1 MTLTQELISRI
12 YLSFDGAEASQ
23 EVIDSIVSVEVDDS
37 LILPDMFAIHLQDP
51 ELRWIDDD
59 TFSVGKS
66 VDISTGEGSTK
77 VKILSGEITGVEP
90 RLLPNIGPS
99 LILRGYDMSHRLNR
113 GKKTTTY
120 IQMTDGDIAKKV
132 AQNAGLRSN
141 IDPTRQV
148 NEYVIQDNKTD
159 WEFLISRAQ
168 RIGYRVLVKDGK
180 LHFVEL
186 PEAGEQTPTLKW
198 GEDLVEF
205 NARLTTARQVT
216 AVIVQ
221 GWDPDRQQQIVGEA
235 TQPRDT
241 PDIGERSQDGGQTAE
256 RAFGGSAKEIVVN
269 RPVATQ
275 EEANILAQAIC
286 DEIGQGFIEAECVSF
301 GNPAIQAGVM
311 VRLEGLGSRF
321 SGTYRVTHVLHRYD
335 ASGYTTEFTIGGRYA
350 STISELLSTTDENDR
365 NWGPVL
371 GVVTNNDDPD
381 AQGRVKVKIPSLK
394 DSEESNWAR
403 LVAAGAGNGRGF
415 QCMPE
420 VGDEVL
426 VVFEHEDIHK
436 PLIIGGLWSD
446 KYKPPTPSN
455 ECLGSDGVKIRQMVT
470 RTGTKLVLDDENNSI
485 TISNPDEKFCLKIS
499 ESDKKVEIVS
509 DGDVMVEAKQ
519 NAWVKADRDIN
530 VEAGGNA
537 TIKATGNAKVK
548 ASGNLDVEG
557 VQVTVKGTAKA
568 EVSAPTLSLKGSAM
582 VEIQGGLVKIN

>member
-1 MTLTQELISRI
+1 MASTQELISRI

-51 ELRWIDDD
+51 ELRWIDND

-66 VDISTGEGSTK
+66 VEISTGKGATK
-77 VKILSGEITGVEP
+77 VKILSGEITGIEP
-90 RLLPNIGPS
+90 RFLPNIGPS
-99 LILRGYDMSHRLNR
+99 LMLRGYDMSHRLNR

-132 AQNAGLRSN
+132 AQNAGLSSK

-159 WEFLISRAQ
+159 WEFLISRTQ

-216 AVIVQ
+216 SVIVQ

-241 PDIGERSQDGGQTAE
+241 PDIGERSQDGGQAAE
-256 RAFGGSAKEIVVN
+256 RAFGGSTKEIVVD

-311 VRLEGLGSRF
+311 IRLEGLGSRF
-321 SGTYRVTHVLHRYD
+321 SGTYRVTHALHRYD
-335 ASGYTTEFTIGGRYA
+335 TSGYTTEFTIGGRYA
-350 STISELLSTTDENDR
+350 STISELLSTTDENDK

-403 LVAAGAGNGRGF
+403 LVAGGAGNGRGF

-446 KYKPPTPSN
+446 KYKPPTASN

-470 RTGTKLVLDDENNSI
+470 RTGTKLVMDDENNSI

-499 ESDKKVEIVS
+499 ESDRKVEIVS
-509 DGDVMVEAKQ
+509 DGDVVVNAQQNVQVEAQ
-519 NAWVKADRDIN
+519 GNVTVTGQQVEVNAKTNAKITASAN
-530 VEAGGNA
+530 MNLEASGVMTIKGA
-537 TIKATGNAKVK
+537 TIQLN
-548 ASGNLDVEG
+548 
-557 VQVTVKGTAKA
+557 
-568 EVSAPTLSLKGSAM
+568 
-582 VEIQGGLVKIN
+582 

>member
-1 MTLTQELISRI
+1 VTSTQELISRI

-37 LILPDMFAIHLQDP
+37 LILPDMFAIHLQDS

-77 VKILSGEITGVEP
+77 VKILSGEITGIEP

-99 LILRGYDMSHRLNR
+99 LMLRGYDMSHRLNR

-132 AQNAGLRSN
+132 AQNAGLRSK

-148 NEYVIQDNKTD
+148 NEYVMQDNKTD
-159 WEFLISRAQ
+159 WEFLVSRAQ

-256 RAFGGSAKEIVVN
+256 RAFGGSAKEIVVD

-275 EEANILAQAIC
+275 EEADILAQAIC
-286 DEIGQGFIEAECVSF
+286 DEIGQGFLEAECVSF

-311 VRLEGLGSRF
+311 IKLEGLGSRF
-321 SGTYRVTHVLHRYD
+321 SGTYRVTHALHRYD

-350 STISELLSTTDENDR
+350 STISELLSTTDENDK

-403 LVAAGAGNGRGF
+403 LVAGGAGNGRGF

-446 KYKPPTPSN
+446 KYKPPTASN

-470 RTGTKLVLDDENNSI
+470 RTGTKLVLDDEKNSI

-509 DGDVMVEAKQ
+509 DGDVVVNAQQNVQVEAKGNVTVTGQ
-519 NAWVKADRDIN
+519 QVEVNAKTNAKITASAN
-530 VEAGGNA
+530 MNLEASGVMTIKGA
-537 TIKATGNAKVK
+537 TIQLN
-548 ASGNLDVEG
+548 
-557 VQVTVKGTAKA
+557 
-568 EVSAPTLSLKGSAM
+568 
-582 VEIQGGLVKIN
+582 

>member
-1 MTLTQELISRI
+1 VASTQELISRI

-23 EVIDSIVSVEVDDS
+23 EVIDSIISVEVDDS
-37 LILPDMFAIHLQDP
+37 LILPDMFAIHLQDS

-77 VKILSGEITGVEP
+77 VKILSGEITGIEP

-99 LILRGYDMSHRLNR
+99 LMLRGYDMSHRLNR

-132 AQNAGLRSN
+132 AQNAGLRSK

-148 NEYVIQDNKTD
+148 NEYVMQDNKTD
-159 WEFLISRAQ
+159 WEFLVSRAQ
-168 RIGYRVLVKDGK
+168 RIGYRVLVKAGK

-256 RAFGGSAKEIVVN
+256 RAFGGSAKEIVVD

-275 EEANILAQAIC
+275 EEADILAQAIC
-286 DEIGQGFIEAECVSF
+286 DEIGQGFLEAECVSF

-311 VRLEGLGSRF
+311 IKLEGLGSRF
-321 SGTYRVTHVLHRYD
+321 SGTYRVTHALHRYD

-403 LVAAGAGNGRGF
+403 LVAGGAGNGRGF

-446 KYKPPTPSN
+446 KYKPPTASN

-470 RTGTKLVLDDENNSI
+470 RTGTKLVLDDEKNSI

-509 DGDVMVEAKQ
+509 DGDVVVNAQQNVQVEAKGNVTVTGQ
-519 NAWVKADRDIN
+519 QVEVNAKTNAKITASAN
-530 VEAGGNA
+530 MNLEASGVMTIKGA
-537 TIKATGNAKVK
+537 TIQLN
-548 ASGNLDVEG
+548 
-557 VQVTVKGTAKA
+557 
-568 EVSAPTLSLKGSAM
+568 
-582 VEIQGGLVKIN
+582 

>member
-1 MTLTQELISRI
+1 MASTQELISRI
-12 YLSFDGAEASQ
+12 YLSFDGTEASQ

-77 VKILSGEITGVEP
+77 VKILSGEITGIEP

-99 LILRGYDMSHRLNR
+99 LMLRGYDMSHRLNR

-132 AQNAGLRSN
+132 AQNAGLSCK

-148 NEYVIQDNKTD
+148 NEYVMQDNKTD
-159 WEFLISRAQ
+159 WEFLVSRAQ

-256 RAFGGSAKEIVVN
+256 RAFGGSAKEIVVD

-275 EEANILAQAIC
+275 EEADILAQAIC
-286 DEIGQGFIEAECVSF
+286 DEIGQGFLEAECVSF

-311 VRLEGLGSRF
+311 IKLEGLGSRF
-321 SGTYRVTHVLHRYD
+321 SGTYRVTHALHRYD

-350 STISELLSTTDENDR
+350 STISELLSTTDENDK

-403 LVAAGAGNGRGF
+403 LVAGGAGNGRGF

-446 KYKPPTPSN
+446 KYKPPTASN

-470 RTGTKLVLDDENNSI
+470 RTGTKLVLDDEKNSI

-509 DGDVMVEAKQ
+509 DGDVVVNAQQNVQVEAKGNVTVTGQ
-519 NAWVKADRDIN
+519 QVEVNAKTNAKITASAN
-530 VEAGGNA
+530 MNLEASGVMTIKGA
-537 TIKATGNAKVK
+537 TIQLN
-548 ASGNLDVEG
+548 
-557 VQVTVKGTAKA
+557 
-568 EVSAPTLSLKGSAM
+568 
-582 VEIQGGLVKIN
+582 